1 MIFPESLQSTAILI
15 LGASLSA
22 APSFAQATNA
32 HSPSSVNPPATQP
45 APVTGKVVEDIVA
58 RVNDQIVTQ
67 SDYDRAAQQLDS
79 EAKQQAIPAPELEK
93 RQADLLRDLI
103 DQQLLLSKGKELG
116 ITGETELVKRLDEIR
131 LRNSRAFPMKTS
143 RPTSATAS

>member
-15 LGASLSA
+15 LSASLSA
-22 APSFAQATNA
+22 VPSFAQATNA
-32 HSPSSVNPPATQP
+32 HGPSSINPPTTQP

-79 EAKQQAIPAPELEK
+79 EKMCIRDRSRTALMWTTRAIW
-93 RQADLLRDLI
+93 
-103 DQQLLLSKGKELG
+103 
-116 ITGETELVKRLDEIR
+116 
-131 LRNSRAFPMKTS
+131 
-143 RPTSATAS
+143 